1 MQEAVKEPCT
11 LSEDPELEEVQVED
25 RPLVKDVIA
34 VLSAMQHPNTVI
46 RGWVVTIP
54 KATRFYEV
62 LGSLDLKAGECEVTL
77 EDMELLKQLDLYRVA
92 PSLRIT
98 AAAAHLVVRV
108 TRRSERVMVSE
119 HSIVRVQK
127 RARWWW

>member
-11 LSEDPELEEVQVED
+11 LSEEPELEEVQAED

-34 VLSAMQHPNTVI
+34 VLSAMQHPNTVVK
-46 RGWVVTIP
+46 GWVVTP
-54 KATRFYEV
+54 KARFYEV
-62 LGSLDLKAGECEVTL
+62 LGSLDLKAGECEITH

-92 PSLRIT
+92 PSLRISAT
-98 AAAAHLVVRV
+98 SAHLVARV

-127 RARWWW
+127 RAWWWW